1 MTAKANET
9 PQLRKMRQRIQ
20 EARSAWHCSCVA
32 CGADNPLGLRLDFC
46 PSDGGGVEAAFSC
59 DPAFSGYDGR
69 LHGGIV
75 ATLMDAAMTH
85 CLFAQGVA
93 GVTGELKVRFRDPVD
108 VAFPAQVRACL
119 AQSGHG
125 LYILRS
131 EIVQAGAVKAAAEG
145 KFVAKDKPKPPTG
158 APGGKP

>member
-9 PQLRKMRQRIQ
+9 PHLRKMRQRM
-20 EARSAWHCSCVA
+20 EEGRSAWHSGCIA
-32 CGADNPLGLRLDFC
+32 CGSGTPLGLRLDFS
-46 PSDGGGVEAAFSC
+46 PSEGGGVEAAFSC
-59 DPAFSGYDGR
+59 APAFSGYDGR

-93 GVTGELKVRFRDPVD
+93 GVTGELKVRFRGPVD
-108 VAFPAQVRACL
+108 VASPAQVRAYL
-119 AQSGHG
+119 ARSGHG
-125 LYILRS
+125 LHILRS